1 MSIRKGLART
11 FGGMGQERK
20 GVHSP
25 AGGMTLDNPI
35 GWMTGEDSS
44 LSTDKAMKVST
55 VSRCVELRSNTVAN
69 LPVYIMNE
77 RSKERI
83 TSHRLGCVLWD
94 RANEAMTRFD
104 YERLMQVNRDLKGN
118 AYAWIYRAAATG
130 YPLELIPLAS
140 DYVVPRLDEQG
151 RLWYFYIHPK
161 TGQITKIHPADML
174 HYKAFSYD
182 GITGVSI
189 LSRASQVIQTAC
201 SAQQHEKSM
210 YDNGGRPSGVLT
222 TDADIGGDKEITLS
236 NGETIKIPQKEFLR
250 QEWDRVHS
258 GAENAFRV
266 AVLDNGLK
274 YQAIAMSLSDAQF
287 VESSELRVADMCRYF
302 GVPPH
307 LVYAGT
313 QSYASNEQNSLEYV
327 KYTLLAD
334 VTQREQEDTYKLL
347 LPSDRADSLRI
358 KREMKVYLR
367 GDTAAQAAWYKALR
381 EIGGYSANDIRASED
396 LGSVPGGDEY
406 YASWNYGPL
415 SRWSE
420 LSVLRAMGKIGEPV
434 KEE

>member
-1 MSIRKGLART
+1 MSIRKGLARA

-20 GVHSP
+20 AA
-25 AGGMTLDNPI
+25 AGAMTLDNPI

-44 LSTDKAMKVST
+44 LSTEKAMKIST

-69 LPVYIMNE
+69 LPVYLMDE
-77 RSKERI
+77 RSKERL

-94 RANEAMTRFD
+94 RANEVMTRFD
-104 YERLMQVNRDLKGN
+104 YEKLMQVNRDLKGN
-118 AYAWIYRAAATG
+118 AYAWINRATATA

-140 DYVVPRLDEQG
+140 DFVVPRFDEKG
-151 RLWYFYIHPK
+151 KLWYFYIHPK
-161 TGQITKIHPADML
+161 TGNMTKIHPADML

-189 LSRASQVIQTAC
+189 LSRASQVIQTAA
-201 SAQQHEKSM
+201 SAQQYEKSM

-222 TDADIGGDKEITLS
+222 TDSDIGGDKVITLPG
-236 NGETIKIPQKEFLR
+236 GETITIPQKEFLR
-250 QEWDRVHS
+250 QDWERVHS
-258 GAENAFRV
+258 GAGNAFRV

-274 YQAIAMSLSDAQF
+274 YQSIAMSNSDAQF
-287 VESSELRVADMCRYF
+287 VESTELRVADMCRFF

-307 LVYAGT
+307 LVYAGK
-313 QSYASNEQNSLEYV
+313 QSYDSNEQNSLEYV

-347 LPSDRADSLRI
+347 LPSERAASLRI
-358 KREMKVYLR
+358 KREIKVYLR

-396 LGSVPGGDEY
+396 LGSVAGGDEY

-415 SRWSE
+415 SQWTE
-420 LSVLRAMGKIGEPV
+420 LSVLRAMGTKSKPE
-434 KEE
+434 KEG